1 MSRMLLSAGENLM
14 PEIVSIAE
22 AARRRAKKQRAEAR
36 DGARGKTLCRRG
48 FHKWIIDQRKQ
59 FDVREGKLM
68 TVRRCARCD
77 AVKSSLD

>member
-1 MSRMLLSAGENLM
+1 MSRMGLYAGEKSM

-22 AARRRAKKQRAEAR
+22 AARRRARQQRSEAR
-36 DGARGKTLCRRG
+36 EGARGKTLCKRG
-48 FHKWIIDQRKQ
+48 FHKWVIDQGKQ
-59 FDVREGKLM
+59 FDVREGKLV